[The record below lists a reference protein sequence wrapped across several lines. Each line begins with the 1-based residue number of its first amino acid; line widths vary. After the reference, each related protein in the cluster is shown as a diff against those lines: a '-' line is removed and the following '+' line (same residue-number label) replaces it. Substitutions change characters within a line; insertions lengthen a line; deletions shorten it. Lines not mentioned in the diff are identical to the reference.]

1 MFVFLDS
8 VPQGKYLTNENLS
21 QPWDPIIFIDPLHP
35 WLVHVHDGYRT
46 LSLKPGLASLLEP
59 GKKA

>member
-1 MFVFLDS
+1 MFVFPDS

-35 WLVHVHDGYRT
+35 WLLHVHDGYRT
-46 LSLKPGLASLLEP
+46 LSL
-59 GKKA
+59 